1 MKEIFE
7 ALKNDAR
14 LTPEQIAGMT
24 GIALS
29 KVQNTIRRA
38 EKDGTIL
45 KYKTVINWEKL
56 GQEQVLA
63 IIEVKVTP
71 QRSVGF
77 DAIARRIYRYPQA
90 VSVYLTSGTYDLAI
104 LVSGRTMHDIANF
117 VSEKLAPLDA
127 VQSTVTH
134 FILKRYKED
143 GQILAAEP
151 ESKRL
156 PVTP

>member
-7 ALKNDAR
+7 ALRSDAR

-29 KVQNTIRRA
+29 KVQNTIRKA

-56 GQEQVLA
+56 GQEEVLA
-63 IIEVKVTP
+63 MIEVKVTP

-90 VSVYLTSGTYDLAI
+90 ISVYLTSGTYDLAI

-151 ESKRL
+151 ETKRL

>member
-14 LTPEQIAGMT
+14 LTPDQISKMT

-29 KVQNTIRRA
+29 KVQKTIQKA

-56 GQEQVLA
+56 GQEEVLA

-134 FILKRYKED
+134 FILKKYKED

-151 ESKRL
+151 ETKRL